1 MAGRGKPSAYFP
13 LTWPPCRIAVRPD
26 TVQRRRLRH
35 GSKHGHQLQQRERQ
49 RGHPAQEGCAPQLA
63 PPFPRSPTP
72 RHKMAPILRAVP
84 VPPADAGLFLAGRGR
99 GAGRMTLPS
108 QGPPQRN
115 GSTAPEATVRNRS
128 LFHVQPHAGEA
139 SRVQRRYEISPDV
152 IGRRRNRAVR
162 VDGRPLTATPPH
174 RSSSTACSHW
184 TVDVSLESLITRRAD
199 TQPQLVE
206 AAWLPEAWDGPERLL
221 PNTRSK
227 ITDGHR
233 PGHLCS

>member
-1 MAGRGKPSAYFP
+1 MPNRCQTRHCSKASAKTREQAWPSTPTEREAERPSRTRG
-13 LTWPPCRIAVRPD
+13 L
-26 TVQRRRLRH
+26 
-35 GSKHGHQLQQRERQ
+35 
-49 RGHPAQEGCAPQLA
+49 CATACP

-72 RHKMAPILRAVP
+72 RHKMAPILRAVS

-99 GAGRMTLPS
+99 GAGRVTLPS

-115 GSTAPEATVRNRS
+115 GSTALEATVRNRS

-174 RSSSTACSHW
+174 RSSSAACSHW